1 MDFNQWNI
9 EAVFK
14 KKISQALF
22 FLFYYLATFIFPRL
36 NQTKTLLKVLQQ
48 YLSVHSSIYT

>member
-14 KKISQALF
+14 KKISQALL
-22 FLFYYLATFIFPRL
+22 FLFYNLATFIFPRL

>member
-1 MDFNQWNI
+1 MDFNQRNI

-14 KKISQALF
+14 KKISQALL
-22 FLFYYLATFIFPRL
+22 FLFYYLATFFPKL